1 MLKIAN
7 LKRNVLNRLLGV
19 WIVLRPYQRKGA
31 ACGVAIGRED
41 RKAVMTDSKKG
52 DIRMKAGVLGRL
64 IGIKRGQ
71 TLTEY
76 SLIVMFVGIAA
87 YSAYEGLGVAI
98 KDFSTMVLNFI
109 TAVAAS
115 L

>member
-1 MLKIAN
+1 M
-7 LKRNVLNRLLGV
+7 G
-19 WIVLRPYQRKGA
+19 
-31 ACGVAIGRED
+31 GRSV
-41 RKAVMTDSKKG
+41 RSASTVIRDSKEG
-52 DIRMKAGVLGRL
+52 DIRVKKARVPGRF
-64 IGIKRGQ
+64 GFRKGQ